1 MATFIMNP
9 DSTTLISFTASDG
22 GTASYTYVD
31 DDDTSEYLY
40 ATVNGRRI
48 IVGLEAPSVA
58 EADIDMSAGITVT
71 LKFKGQ
77 KTLFGFG
84 SIIAQQVGTSAD
96 GSSISNGTD
105 TISMPSSWEIKS
117 GTAETTSDGTNAWVY
132 GDLSGLALRI
142 NQNGSLR
149 AGQNQI
155 AYMYAEVDY
164 TPAAADNNAIFFGSN
179 F

>member
-31 DDDTSEYLY
+31 DDNVSEYLY
-40 ATVNGRRI
+40 STTNGNRI

-58 EADIDMSAGITVT
+58 SGGIDSINSVT

-77 KTLFGFG
+77 KSLVGAG
-84 SIIAQQVGTSAD
+84 SVIVQQVGTSAD
-96 GSSISNGTD
+96 GSSVSNGTD
-105 TISMPSSWEIKS
+105 TITMPISWAVRS

-132 GDLSGLALRI
+132 GDLAGLALRI
-142 NQNGSLR
+142 NQNGNLR
-149 AGQNQI
+149 RGQNQI

-164 TPAAADNNAIFFGSN
+164 TPAAAAADNAIFFGSN